1 MKIEGKKEKERDLAE
16 LYALV
21 DNENASELF
30 NFNLNGVQTCMTP
43 FQIEHF
49 VLNKKEFPTDFAQ
62 FQQAKLE
69 LYHQL
74 QTLFERLF
82 DYREKK
88 ANIKLMEGE
97 IEELQREKGGKIKEA
112 RIELKKI
119 EIEKNNFQIVNI
131 KKIAKDKLNEALVFY
146 KVYQKYKK
154 FDEMDTAE
162 LAKHEEEN
170 WKIKSVYYPELLER
184 YGLTPSGFLKLPH
197 ENGGLNALIAL
208 QEKVLNLPK
217 GKEK

>member
-69 LYHQL
+69 LYQQL

-88 ANIKLMEGE
+88 ANIKLVEGE

-119 EIEKNNFQIVNI
+119 EIEKNNFQIGNI

-162 LAKHEEEN
+162 LAKYEEEN
-170 WKIKSVYYPELLER
+170 WKIKSVYYPELPER

-208 QEKVLNLPK
+208 QKKALNPPR
-217 GKEK
+217 

>member
-1 MKIEGKKEKERDLAE
+1 MQDPKAWVRQWIAIMMTVGLISCAAIEMLTTVSIPTWFLMLA
-16 LYALV
+16 
-21 DNENASELF
+21 SGCITWF
-30 NFNLNGVQTCMTP
+30 FGS
-43 FQIEHF
+43 
-49 VLNKKEFPTDFAQ
+49 
-62 FQQAKLE
+62 
-69 LYHQL
+69 
-74 QTLFERLF
+74 R
-82 DYREKK
+82 
-88 ANIKLMEGE
+88 E

-170 WKIKSVYYPELLER
+170 WKIKSVYYPELPER

-208 QEKVLNLPK
+208 QKKALNPPK